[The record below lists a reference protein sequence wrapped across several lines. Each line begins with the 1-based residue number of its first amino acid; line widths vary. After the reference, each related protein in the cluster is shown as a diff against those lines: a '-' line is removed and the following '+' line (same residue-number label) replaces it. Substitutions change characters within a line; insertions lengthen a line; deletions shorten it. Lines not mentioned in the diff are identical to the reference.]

1 MPFVNNPAKLVT
13 HGGIAAAPTMRRTM
27 RILTLG
33 CIVLLGVSCALV
45 AFFLIR
51 NGERDRAEQE
61 FAWRTRRH
69 LEALRV
75 NLERSEE
82 CLYTLR
88 DLFQSTG
95 GVSYAE
101 FQRTAEDLR
110 RRHRGVQQLQ
120 WVPRIKASDRTAFEA
135 SARESLAPTFE
146 IGEKD
151 EEHHGRVRAGE
162 RAEYAPVMYVD
173 PKKGNEEAFGFDSYA
188 GSHQQT
194 IFHARDTGTIAA
206 TRRIPLRGKA
216 MEYGWASFLP
226 LYTKG
231 PEPATEDARRERL
244 LGYVVGTFRLTGW
257 INSSFPDTKNPA
269 VEAMIVDET
278 PGTPERFLVSFTG
291 GVARTPPEQGEAA
304 FTSGL
309 NSVAKLRVGGRD
321 WTVLFRAPP
330 AWLSAQATPYS
341 YAALLV
347 VLLITTLVAFLVH
360 HIQRRAEVVGRL
372 VEERTAALHAVEET
386 LRSDIRRRELV
397 ENALRKSEDRY
408 RAFVGQSTEGIWC
421 FEHEPPISPHLPA
434 EEQIDLMY
442 RNARLSECNDVMA
455 RIYGYERSDQVI
467 GSPLEAFAPREDP
480 QSIAFLR
487 AFIENRHR
495 IVEWEARE
503 VDQDGN
509 TRFFLSSQ
517 TGIVEEGLLKRVW
530 GTRREITERKREAEL
545 QAQQAARLRLAVAA
559 ASLGTWDWDID
570 AERVI
575 WSPETERMLGLETGT
590 FDGKLETYLNFLFPE
605 DRERIGIAIRHAL
618 ETPGETGTD
627 YDLHIQRP
635 DGTTRWLVA
644 RGAVLRDETGKPVR
658 MLGTV
663 MDVTHQRLAE
673 EERVRMERKM
683 QEGQKLESLGVL
695 AGGIA
700 HDFNNLLTGILG
712 NASFARMD
720 IPANSPAQPSLEQVE
735 IAAQRAAELCKQMLA
750 YSGKG
755 RFVVQRVDLSALVR
769 ETADLLQ
776 VSISKNCGVKFALA
790 EDLPP
795 INADATQIRQII
807 MNLVINASEAIADK
821 AGAIIVAT
829 GVIEAD
835 RAYLSEAHLSPNIP
849 EGEYVFLEV
858 SDNGM
863 GMTAATRAKI
873 FDPFFTTKFTG
884 RGLGLAAVLGIVRG
898 HSGALKVHSEMGRGT
913 TFKLLLPC
921 ADGPS
926 ETESALPSPLIKWRG
941 AGTMLVVEDEDTVR
955 ATMTRML
962 ERIGFEVLQAANGHE
977 ALEIFHRDGGK
988 IVGVLLDLTMP
999 LLDGNAT
1006 FMELRR
1012 LDPDVRVLLMSG
1024 FNEQD
1029 AVHRFAGKGLAG
1041 FIQKPFKPD
1050 VLYSKL
1056 QSIFDGEPSREK
1068 AEPFA

>member
-1 MPFVNNPAKLVT
+1 
-13 HGGIAAAPTMRRTM
+13 M

-33 CIVLLGVSCALV
+33 CIVLLGMSCALV
-45 AFFLIR
+45 AFFLTR
-51 NGERDRAEQE
+51 NSERERAEQE

-95 GVSYAE
+95 GVSYSE
-101 FQRTAEDLR
+101 FQRTAQDLR
-110 RRHRGVQQLQ
+110 RRHQGVQQLQ
-120 WVPRIKASDRTAFEA
+120 WVPRIKAEDRATFEA
-135 SARESLAPTFE
+135 FARSTVSPTFE
-146 IGEKD
+146 IIEGD
-151 EEHHGRVRAGE
+151 EEHHVNVRAAP

-173 PKKGNEEAFGFDSYA
+173 PKSGNEASFGIDSYR
-188 GSHQQT
+188 GTHQQT

-206 TRRIPLRGKA
+206 TRRILLRGKTT
-216 MEYGWASFLP
+216 EYGWACFLP
-226 LYTKG
+226 LYAKG
-231 PEPATEDARRERL
+231 PGPTTTEARRERL
-244 LGYVVGTFRLTGW
+244 LGYIVGTFRLTDW
-257 INSSFPDTKNPA
+257 IASSFPETKSSA

-278 PGTPERFLVSFTG
+278 PGTPERFLVSFSG
-291 GVARTPPEQGEAA
+291 GVARTPPPNGEAA
-304 FTSGL
+304 FATGL
-309 NSVAKLRVGGRD
+309 RSAAKLSVGGRD
-321 WTVLFRAPP
+321 WTVLFRASP

-341 YAALLV
+341 YAAPFV
-347 VLLITTLVAFLVH
+347 VLLITALVAFLVH

-386 LRSDIRRRELV
+386 LRGDIRRRELV
-397 ENALRKSEDRY
+397 ESALRKSEDRY

-421 FEHEPPISPHLPA
+421 FEHETPISTHLPA

-442 RNARLSECNDVMA
+442 RNARLTECNDVMA
-455 RIYGYERSDQVI
+455 RIYGHERSDQII
-467 GSPLEAFAPREDP
+467 GAPLDSFAPREDP
-480 QSIAFLR
+480 QNIAFLR
-487 AFIENRHR
+487 AFIENRYR
-495 IVEWEARE
+495 VVEWEMRE
-503 VDQDGN
+503 VDKDG
-509 TRFFLSSQ
+509 TPRFFLSNQ
-517 TGIVEEGLLKRVW
+517 TGIIEDGLLKRVW

-545 QAQQAARLRLAVAA
+545 QAQQATRLRLAVSA
-559 ASLGTWDWDID
+559 ASLGTWDWDL
-570 AERVI
+570 ATQRVL
-575 WSPETERMLGLETGT
+575 WSPETERMFGLAPGT
-590 FDGKLETYLNFLFPE
+590 FDGTLQTYMSFLFPE
-605 DRERIGIAIRHAL
+605 DRERIGIIIRHAL

-644 RGAVLRDETGKPVR
+644 RGAVLRDVTGKPVR

-673 EERVRMERKM
+673 EERVRMERKL

-755 RFVVQRVDLSALVR
+755 RFVVQRLDLSSLVR
-769 ETADLLQ
+769 ETSDLLQ
-776 VSISKNCGVKFALA
+776 VSISKNCVMKFALA
-790 EDLPP
+790 EDLPA

-807 MNLVINASEAIADK
+807 MNLVINASEAIGDRS
-821 AGAIIVAT
+821 GSISVTT
-829 GVIEAD
+829 GVMDAD

-849 EGEYVFLEV
+849 EGEYAFLEV
-858 SDNGM
+858 SDNGT
-863 GMTAATRAKI
+863 GMTPETRAKI

-898 HSGALKVHSEMGRGT
+898 HSGALKVNSEVGRGT
-913 TFKLLLPC
+913 IFKLLLPC

-926 ETESALPSPLIKWRG
+926 ENTSALPSPLITWRG
-941 AGTMLVVEDEDTVR
+941 SGTMLVVDDEDTVR

-962 ERIGFEVLQAANGHE
+962 ERVGFDVLQAANGHQ
-977 ALEIFHRDGGK
+977 ALEIFHREEEK

-1006 FMELRR
+1006 FTELRR
-1012 LDPDVRVLLMSG
+1012 CDPDVRVLLMSG

-1041 FIQKPFKPD
+1041 FIQKPFKPET
-1050 VLYSKL
+1050 LYSKL
-1056 QSIFDGEPSREK
+1056 QSIFENEPSREK
-1068 AEPFA
+1068 AEPLA